1 MQTPLHHHIK
11 PGLVH
16 FMAFPDVIKGHGEA
30 DKSLRAILQDAYF
43 EVVEITWIKNPAMR
57 QEVKEMLTTS
67 GIEVKYGAQPRL
79 LTQSLDLNSE
89 DEAHRQ
95 RAIADIKEAI
105 DDAVDLDITDIGIL
119 SGKYPGEAK
128 KSRAMDLLEDS
139 LFELCAYASLEGAN
153 IVLEVFDQNVD
164 KKCLIG
170 TADDAREIAERVCRR
185 YPNFG
190 LLVDLSHIPLL
201 KESPAQAL
209 RPVQAYVRHIHI
221 GNCYTASTADPAF
234 GDQHPR
240 FGYPGGANDV
250 PEIVEFLRELFH
262 IGYLKADGSERM
274 PVSFEIKP
282 VGDEDPFLV
291 IANAKRK
298 LNEAWALLEI

>member
-1 MQTPLHHHIK
+1 
-11 PGLVH
+11 
-16 FMAFPDVIKGHGEA
+16 MAFPDVIKGHGEV
-30 DKSLRAILQDAYF
+30 DKSLREILRDEYF

-57 QEVKEMLTTS
+57 EEVKAMLATS
-67 GIEVKYGAQPRL
+67 AVEVKYGAQPRL
-79 LTQSLDLNSE
+79 LTQELDLNSA
-89 DEAHRQ
+89 DEAHRK
-95 RAIADIKEAI
+95 RAVTDIKEAI
-105 DDAVDLDITDIGIL
+105 DDAVEMGITDIGIL
-119 SGKYPGEAK
+119 SGKYPGEALK
-128 KSRAMDLLEDS
+128 DQAMNLLEES

-153 IVLEVFDQNVD
+153 IVLEVFDQTVD

-170 TADDAREIAERVCRR
+170 SVTDAREIAERVCRR
-185 YPNFG
+185 YKNFG

-201 KESPAQAL
+201 GESPAEAL
-209 RPVQAYVRHIHI
+209 RPVQEYIRHIHI
-221 GNCYTASTADPAF
+221 GNCYMENHGDPAY

-250 PEIVEFLRELFH
+250 PEIVDFLKELFY
-262 IGYLKADGSERM
+262 IGYLKKDGSVRM

-298 LNEAWALLEI
+298 LNEAWAKV